1 MDARFDRFPF
11 QDGEFPP
18 LGEKAYAPVVPV
30 QAMGFTDGEEWEVVG
45 ESRYLDRILRIKALM
60 EADEEGGT
68 LFAQLI
74 AEPLNEFDRHA
85 VRVDLVWG
93 YERETCGY
101 LPREQAYRL
110 QPLVVQAADDGLLV
124 FRQASLYGGTS
135 ERPNIGVW
143 LSPPPTSE
151 DSRDYADFR
160 AERDADNRDRFAAA
174 ERAAATARE
183 HEVAKLAEQDAV
195 AEKRSIW
202 KRLGF

>member
-1 MDARFDRFPF
+1 MDARYDPFPF

-18 LGEKAYAPVVPV
+18 LGEKAYAPVVPTR
-30 QAMGFTDGEEWEVVG
+30 AMGFTDGEEWEVVG

-74 AEPLNEFDRHA
+74 AEPMNEFDRHA

-124 FRQASLYGGTS
+124 FRQAALYGGTP

-143 LSPPPTSE
+143 LSPPPTSQ
-151 DSRDYADFR
+151 DSRDYSDFR
-160 AERDADNRDRFAAA
+160 AERDADNRERLAAA
-174 ERAAATARE
+174 DRADAIARE
-183 HEVAKLAEQDAV
+183 HEAAKSAEQDAAV
-195 AEKRSIW
+195 EKRSIW